1 MSIDYSRSLWGGPA
15 TPPCLVDALTG
26 TADRNREVTAVVDG
40 DVSLTYGEL
49 MDWAARIAS
58 DLDRS
63 GSPRGGRVGIAC
75 PRGAAAVAALV
86 AVALSGRT
94 YVPLDLEYPRRRLE
108 HMLKDSGAD
117 VLLYEGNDHGL
128 GADTLSVPLVRPARS
143 SALDATGDENDRSWI
158 TSHHPDL
165 PVYIIYTS
173 GSTGWPKGVMLP
185 HSSLDNVVEWQ
196 AASSVAPDLRTG
208 QFAPLNFDVSFQEI
222 FGTLGGG
229 GTLVIIPETLRRDSI
244 GLLDWL
250 SRTKVERLFLPYV
263 ALQMLAA
270 AAGFEESVAKLSLK
284 EINVAGEQLVCTE
297 EISSFFSRVPDCRLV
312 NHYGQSESAM
322 VSYHILPDSVDE
334 WPVLPPI
341 GIPLPGCEL
350 LIDVEDGAEGIG
362 ELLVA
367 GTPLSLGY
375 LGQPGLN
382 AKRYIAIETTA
393 HGHTRAFRTGD
404 LVRFESGQVRM
415 LTRIDDDV
423 KLRGVRINLAE
434 IEAQLLAV
442 PEISAAVAV
451 ITGKNGVPRALR
463 AGVTLKDPSRHFDEE
478 AARQRLAEALPE
490 VSVPLSVSVLA
501 DLPRT
506 PSGKADREAAS
517 AAIEAI
523 IGVCPPSAPGE

>member
-1 MSIDYSRSLWGGPA
+1 MTIDYAGSLWGGPA
-15 TPPCLVDALTG
+15 ATSCLVDALTG
-26 TADRNREVTAVVDG
+26 TANRNRDRTAVVDG

-94 YVPLDLEYPRRRLE
+94 YVPLDLAYPRLRLE

-117 VLLYEGNDHGL
+117 VLLHEGDNPGL
-128 GADTLSVPLVRPARS
+128 GSDMVSVPLVRPA
-143 SALDATGDENDRSWI
+143 AAGTGDDRSWI

-173 GSTGWPKGVMLP
+173 GSTGWPKGVVLP

-196 AASSVAPDLRTG
+196 AASSVAPDVRTA

-222 FGTLGGG
+222 FGTLGAG
-229 GTLVIIPETLRRDSI
+229 GTLVVIPETLRRDSI
-244 GLLDWL
+244 GLLGWL
-250 SRTKVERLFLPYV
+250 ASAGIERLFLPYV

-270 AAGFEESVAKLSLK
+270 AASFEEVVEKLSLK
-284 EINVAGEQLVCTE
+284 EVNVAGEQLVCTN
-297 EISSFFSRVPDCRLV
+297 EIASFFSRMPGCRLV

-322 VSYHILPDSVDE
+322 VSYHVLPESVDE
-334 WPVLPPI
+334 WPVFPPI

-350 LIDVEDGAEGIG
+350 LIDAEDGPEGIG

-367 GTPLSLGY
+367 GAPLSLGY
-375 LGQPGLN
+375 LRQPVLN
-382 AKRYIAIETTA
+382 AKRYMAIAQTA

-404 LVRFESGQVRM
+404 LARFESGRVR
-415 LTRIDDDV
+415 LLARIDDDV
-423 KLRGVRINLAE
+423 KLRGIRINLAE
-434 IEAQLLAV
+434 IEAQLLAM
-442 PEISAAVAV
+442 PEISAAVVV
-451 ITGKNGVPRALR
+451 ITGKNGAPRALR
-463 AGVTLKDPSRHFDEE
+463 AGVILIDPSGRLDEE
-478 AARQRLAEALPE
+478 ATRQRLAETLPE
-490 VSVPLSVSVLA
+490 VSVPLSVSVLD

-506 PSGKADREAAS
+506 PSGKADREAAA

-523 IGVCPPSAPGE
+523 TGGGPA